1 MLLLDPS
8 VNNNSAIIILGFPGG
23 AVVKNL
29 LANAGDTET
38 QVCSLGREDPLE
50 EEMETHSSILAWEI
64 PWAEELQSIESQ
76 RVGHD

>member
-29 LANAGDTET
+29 LANAGDTGDA
-38 QVCSLGREDPLE
+38 SLLPRSGRSPRGGNGNPLHYSCLGNS
-50 EEMETHSSILAWEI
+50 MGRGATVY
-64 PWAEELQSIESQ
+64 
-76 RVGHD
+76 RVTKSWT